1 MSSMQNILYCEPG
14 RIFCRSKRV
23 LLAVDGSDRAARAA
37 SVAFEIAEMTGSKIH
52 IIHVIPTASV
62 QQIALMTDGD
72 IEEIKRKYS
81 ENGRRLLEGYKK
93 AAEDYHL
100 EVELILEEG
109 RPANRIV
116 LYANENEID
125 LVVMGSRGPRTGKRV
140 DMGSET
146 ERVVEGTECPVII
159 V

>member
-1 MSSMQNILYCEPG
+1 MENILYCEPG

-23 LLAVDGSDRAARAA
+23 LLAVDGTERAARAA
-37 SVAFEIAEMTGSKIH
+37 SVAFEIAEMTGSTLY
-52 IIHVIPTASV
+52 IIHVVPTASV

-72 IEEIKRKYS
+72 SEEIKKKYS

-93 AAEDYHL
+93 AAQDYHL
-100 EVELILEEG
+100 DIELILEEG

-116 LYANENEID
+116 YHANETGMD
-125 LVVMGSRGPRTGKRV
+125 LVIMGSRGPRTGKRV

-146 ERVVEGTECPVII
+146 ERVIEGTECPVI
-159 V
+159 VV